1 MGVVTEVKEVE
12 GERTSNQRSIFPELV
27 QLVYVEVTTLTL
39 TNSGVA
45 IFTEVVILTWIIFH
59 LDAYYRTVTQS
70 RQESLST
77 TPARQTRSA
86 VEVAN
91 VSRVTKSATHKSTV
105 KTDLMKVN
113 NFAVSR
119 ICV

>member
-1 MGVVTEVKEVE
+1 M
-12 GERTSNQRSIFPELV
+12 

-45 IFTEVVILTWIIFH
+45 IFKEVVILTWIIFH
-59 LDAYYRTVTQS
+59 LDASYRTVIPS

-77 TPARQTRSA
+77 TPVRQTRSA
-86 VEVAN
+86 AEVAN
-91 VSRVTKSATHKSTV
+91 ASRVTKSATHKLTV

-119 ICV
+119 TCV